1 MLFSSP
7 DLALGMASGFQVGG
21 GRLREMK
28 SMRERRQIQI
38 RYSMVQIR
46 YSLGW
51 VLVLLVL
58 ASATAWLGLA

>member
-1 MLFSSP
+1 
-7 DLALGMASGFQVGG
+7 
-21 GRLREMK
+21 
-28 SMRERRQIQI
+28 MRERRQIQI